1 MKHYYTDP
9 FQAIADPGRREI
21 LMMLS
26 AEKMSINA
34 IADNF
39 DISRPAISRHVKILS
54 EAGFI
59 SITDLGR
66 ERYCELSS
74 EGFDRV
80 KEWIEYYERFWQR
93 KLKNLEKLLNKKH
106 KK

>member
-1 MKHYYTDP
+1 
-9 FQAIADPGRREI
+9 
-21 LMMLS
+21 MLLS
-26 AEKMSINA
+26 SEKMSINA

-39 DISRPAISRHVKILS
+39 AISRPAISRHVKILS

-59 SITDLGR
+59 YITDQGR

-80 KEWIEYYERFWQR
+80 REWVAYYEQFWHK